1 MGLWESY
8 CDDTSLHGY
17 QYVGRY
23 CNDYYEVLVICRIPQ
38 NNSFLIH
45 RKERRWFWVPA
56 VLISIAAGVFFL
68 VINLID
74 YMNSTTVTN
83 IQSSTSSLNNIY
95 YPSVTVCNTNQIR

>member
-1 MGLWESY
+1 M
-8 CDDTSLHGY
+8 
-17 QYVGRY
+17 
-23 CNDYYEVLVICRIPQ
+23 
-38 NNSFLIH
+38 
-45 RKERRWFWVPA
+45 
-56 VLISIAAGVFFL
+56 ISIAAGVFFL

>member
-1 MGLWESY
+1 MTLVFMVISMLEGIVMIIMKFEK
-8 CDDTSLHGY
+8 
-17 QYVGRY
+17 YV
-23 CNDYYEVLVICRIPQ
+23 EIPQ
-38 NNSFLIH
+38 NNSFFIN